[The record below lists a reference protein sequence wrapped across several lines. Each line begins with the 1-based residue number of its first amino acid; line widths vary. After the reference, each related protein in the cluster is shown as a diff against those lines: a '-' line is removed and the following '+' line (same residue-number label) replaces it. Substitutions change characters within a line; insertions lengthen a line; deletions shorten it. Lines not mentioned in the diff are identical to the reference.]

1 MYPIRIKT
9 PAFSPINRLMEDFF
23 DNDFSHVAQPP
34 VNIKQTENGFG
45 IELAA
50 PGFSRDEISVNVENK
65 ILRIK
70 GEHKSEKQE
79 TSEKYTRREFSKSS
93 FERSFTLPADIK
105 EDDIRAT
112 FTDGVLRL
120 ELTRKE
126 NTKTVHS
133 VTIA

>member
-1 MYPIRIKT
+1 MYPVRIKSQAFT
-9 PAFSPINRLMEDFF
+9 PFNRLMEDLFE
-23 DNDFSHVAQPP
+23 NDFSFAAQPP

-50 PGFSRDEISVNVENK
+50 PGFTKEEISVHVENK
-65 ILRIK
+65 VLRIK
-70 GEHKSEKQE
+70 GEHNAEKQE
-79 TSEKYTRREFSKSS
+79 NTEKYTRKEFSKKS

-105 EDDIRAT
+105 EDDVKAS

-126 NTKTVHS
+126 NTKTVHA
-133 VTIA
+133 VTIG